1 VNGPSE
7 IKQQVV
13 DATATMLTSQLTDF
27 LLADPK
33 EHLVQI
39 AGIASHLA
47 ATEQDRQRARDLQR
61 YFTNARDLDP
71 QPMPLQML
79 DRVSA
84 LTSPHCRARLVTNFI
99 KWTRTGVPKRQASLQ
114 EIGASPMVLLISP
127 SMRCNLSC
135 TGCYASEYDRADD
148 LPMDVIDRVVLEAQ
162 DAARAEEL
170 AALRETNRAL
180 ELKAGRLEE
189 RCGARNAHGGRTAGS
204 SCCTRQSRAAG
215 DRLAR
220 PACHGWRCSAA
231 ACQPRR
237 ATGCGRR
244 CAEGSQKGPG

>member
-33 EHLVQI
+33 RHLVQI

-135 TGCYASEYDRADD
+135 TGCYASEYSRTDD
-148 LPMDVIDRVVLEAQ
+148 LPMDISDH
-162 DAARAEEL
+162 
-170 AALRETNRAL
+170 T
-180 ELKAGRLEE
+180 
-189 RCGARNAHGGRTAGS
+189 
-204 SCCTRQSRAAG
+204 
-215 DRLAR
+215 
-220 PACHGWRCSAA
+220 
-231 ACQPRR
+231 
-237 ATGCGRR
+237 
-244 CAEGSQKGPG
+244 